1 MINFNN
7 ISKSFGTQA
16 VLDNATFRINAG
28 EHIGLVGPNGAGKS
42 TIFDLLTGEI
52 TPDSGTID
60 YPKGI
65 KFAYMRQQPEA
76 PKDHT
81 SLICFTENAMP
92 EIQKIEQEM
101 EKLEADLSDENNL
114 NRHGELQIKFEELGG
129 YTLRHKAEAALTGL
143 GFKPEEMHRSF
154 DEFSGGWQMRAE
166 LARTIIS
173 NPEILLLDEPSNY
186 LDIPA
191 VEWLQKFLNNFQG
204 TLLLISHDRYLLNS
218 LTNKTLEV
226 ANAQTEKYPGN
237 YDFYAKARVAR
248 QQQTEA
254 QLGKQAKVIDKTEKF
269 IERFRSKNTKAT
281 QVQSKIKMLEKM
293 EQISGPARIRTKGS
307 IRLENPPDCGHE
319 IVRLDDA
326 SFAYDGDNYILK
338 DINLRITQGEKI
350 ALIGLNGR
358 GKTTLLKML
367 AGNVTLSKG
376 KRICG
381 PRVISGYQSQ
391 EIADTIA
398 PTETVFSAVKSI
410 AYEVPDQVI
419 RKTLGSFGFSG
430 DAIEKNVTVLSGG
443 EKIRLAF
450 ARLLIKPPN
459 FLLLDEPTTH
469 LDIQTREN
477 LEQALKQFSGTVCI
491 VSHDIEFIKNV
502 AENIIE
508 MTPPSIKPY
517 AGNYEYFCRKK
528 LMQEQ
533 NIDQVSDEDKK
544 EKQTVDK
551 KELRRLRAQQR
562 ENTKHLTQITRNAEK
577 KIELHE
583 AEKKEIHA
591 LMAGGGNVNYQE
603 LNIKLH
609 EIQTKINNYT
619 QLWENASIEIEFA
632 ENS

>member
-1 MINFNN
+1 MINVNN
-7 ISKSFGTQA
+7 ITKTFGTQT
-16 VLDNATFRINAG
+16 VLDNVTFRINQG
-28 EHIGLVGPNGAGKS
+28 EHVGIVGPNGAGKS
-42 TIFDLLTGEI
+42 TIFDLLTAEI
-52 TPDSGTID
+52 TADGGTIE
-60 YPKGI
+60 YPKGS
-65 KFAYMRQQPEA
+65 KFAYMRQQPQA
-76 PKDHT
+76 PDT
-81 SLICFTENAMP
+81 QTTLINFTEDALP
-92 EIQKIEQEM
+92 EVAAIEREM
-101 EKLEADLSDENNL
+101 EEIEHDLADEKKLKRL
-114 NRHGELQIKFEELGG
+114 GELQIKYEQLGG
-129 YTLRHKAEAALTGL
+129 YTLRHRAEAALSGL
-143 GFKPEEMHRSF
+143 GFKADEMHRNF
-154 DEFSGGWQMRAE
+154 NEFSGGWQMRAE

-191 VEWLQKFLNNFQG
+191 VEWLQKFLNNFDG

-237 YDFYAKARVAR
+237 YDYYAQARVER
-248 QQQTEA
+248 QRQTEA
-254 QLGKQAKVIDKTEKF
+254 QLEKQGKVIDKTEKF

-293 EQISGPARIRTKGS
+293 EHISGPKRIRTKGA

-319 IVRLDDA
+319 VVRLDDA
-326 SFAYDGDNYILK
+326 SFAYDGDNFILEN
-338 DINLRITQGEKI
+338 INLRITKGEKI

-367 AGNVTLSKG
+367 SGHVPLSKG
-376 KRICG
+376 KRVCG

-398 PTETVFSAVKSI
+398 ETETVYSAVKSV
-410 AYEVPDQVI
+410 ANEVSDQVI

-430 DAIEKNVTVLSGG
+430 EAIEKNVTVLSGG

-469 LDIQTREN
+469 LDIQAREG
-477 LEQALKQFSGTVCI
+477 LEKALKKFPGTVCI
-491 VSHDIEFIKNV
+491 VSHDIEFIKNAADTV
-502 AENIIE
+502 IE
-508 MTPPSIKPY
+508 MTPPGIKPY
-517 AGNYEYFCRKK
+517 AGDYDYFCRKK
-528 LMQEQ
+528 QMSEQ
-533 NIDQVSDEDKK
+533 QAGNETQRQSSST
-544 EKQTVDK
+544 QTVDK

-562 ENTKHLTQITRNAEK
+562 ENTKHLTKIIKAAEK
-577 KIELHE
+577 KLEDLEQAKAYLHE
-583 AEKKEIHA
+583 Q
-591 LMAGGGNVNYQE
+591 MAQGGDVNYQD

-609 EIQTKINNYT
+609 KIQLEINDYT
-619 QLWENASIEIEFA
+619 QKWEDASVEIEIA

>member
-16 VLDNATFRINAG
+16 VLDNATFQINTG
-28 EHIGLVGPNGAGKS
+28 EHVGIVGPNGAGKS
-42 TIFDLLTGEI
+42 TIFDLLTDEI
-52 TPDSGTID
+52 TPDAGTID
-60 YPKGI
+60 YPKGT
-65 KFAYMRQQPEA
+65 KFAYMRQQPAA
-76 PKDHT
+76 PEDNT

-101 EKLEADLSDENNL
+101 KKLEEDLSNEKNL
-114 NRHGELQIKFEELGG
+114 HKHGKLQIRFEALGG
-129 YTLRHKAEAALTGL
+129 YTLRHRAEAALTGL
-143 GFKPEEMHRSF
+143 GFKVEEMHKSF
-154 DEFSGGWQMRAE
+154 DAFSGGWQMRAE

-191 VEWLQKFLNNFQG
+191 VEWLQKFLNNFPG
-204 TLLLISHDRYLLNS
+204 TLLLISHDRYLLNT

-237 YDFYAKARVAR
+237 YDFYAKARVDR

-254 QLGKQAKVIDKTEKF
+254 QLDKQAKVIDKTEKF
-269 IERFRSKNTKAT
+269 IERFRSKSSKAT

-293 EQISGPARIRTKGS
+293 EQVTGPAKIKNKGS
-307 IRLENPPDCGHE
+307 IRLEAPPNCGHE

-326 SFAYDGDNYILK
+326 SFAYDGDNYILEN
-338 DINLRITQGEKI
+338 INLRITQGEKI
-350 ALIGLNGR
+350 AVIGLNGR

-367 AGNVTLSKG
+367 AGNVALSKG
-376 KRICG
+376 KRTCG

-398 PTETVFSAVKSI
+398 PTETVFSAVKSM

-430 DAIEKNVTVLSGG
+430 EAIEKNVTVLSGG

-469 LDIQTREN
+469 LDIQTRES
-477 LEQALKQFSGTVCI
+477 LEQALSKFQGTVCI

-502 AENIIE
+502 AETVIE
-508 MTPPSIKPY
+508 MTPPDIKPY

-528 LMQEQ
+528 QMQEQ
-533 NIDQVSDEDKK
+533 NTNQAVDENVK

-551 KELRRLRAQQR
+551 KELRRQRAQQR
-562 ENTKHLTQITRNAEK
+562 ENTKHLTQIIKNSEK
-577 KIELHE
+577 KIEILE
-583 AEKKEIHA
+583 GEKAKIHA
-591 LMAGGGNVNYQE
+591 LMAEGGEVNYQE

-609 EIQTKINNYT
+609 DIQTKVNNYT
-619 QLWENASIEIEFA
+619 QLWENASLEIEIA

>member
-7 ISKSFGTQA
+7 ISKSFGTQM
-16 VLDNATFRINAG
+16 VLDDATFRINAG
-28 EHIGLVGPNGAGKS
+28 EHVGIVGPNGAGKS

-52 TPDSGTID
+52 TPDSGTIEC
-60 YPKGI
+60 PKGI
-65 KFAYMRQQPEA
+65 KVAYMRQQPEE
-76 PKDHT
+76 PKDKT

-101 EKLEADLSDENNL
+101 EKLEADLSNEKNL
-114 NRHGELQIKFEELGG
+114 WRHGELQIKFEELGG

-204 TLLLISHDRYLLNS
+204 TLLLISHDRYLLNT
-218 LTNKTLEV
+218 LTSKTLEV
-226 ANAQTEKYPGN
+226 ANTQTEKYPGN
-237 YDFYAKARVAR
+237 YDFYAKARVEK

-254 QLGKQAKVIDKTEKF
+254 QLDKQAKVIDKTERF

-293 EQISGPARIRTKGS
+293 DQVTGPAKIRSKGN
-307 IRLENPPDCGHE
+307 IRLQNPPDCGHE

-326 SFAYDGDNYILK
+326 SFAYDGDNYILEN
-338 DINLRITQGEKI
+338 INLRITKGEKI

-367 AGNVTLSKG
+367 AGNVPLSKG
-376 KRICG
+376 KRVCG
-381 PRVISGYQSQ
+381 PRVVSGYQSQ

-398 PTETVFSAVKSI
+398 PSETVFSAVKSM

-477 LEQALKQFSGTVCI
+477 LEKALKEFSGTVCI
-491 VSHDIEFIKNV
+491 VSHDVEFIKHV
-502 AENIIE
+502 AKTVIE
-508 MTPPSIKPY
+508 MIPPSIKPY

-528 LMQEQ
+528 QMQEQ
-533 NIDQVSDEDKK
+533 DIDKNSDEDEE

-551 KELRRLRAQQR
+551 KKLRRLRAQQR
-562 ENTKHLTQITRNAEK
+562 EDTKHLTQIIKNAEK

-583 AEKKEIHA
+583 AEKEKIHD
-591 LMAGGGNVNYQE
+591 LMAKGGDINYQE

-609 EIQTKINNYT
+609 ELQTKIDNYT
-619 QLWENASIEIEFA
+619 QLWENAFIEIEIA